1 MPPKSKRQKQL
12 QEAALKAREGVKRA
26 RTEESHPES
35 ASTSV
40 NPAPTEHSSESE
52 VETTPD
58 PSYDPDEELSADANF
73 ILERFVEDWILT
85 LDRDDK
91 VSLGLFLCYHLQHLF
106 NFTQTKAAEYVGVM
120 LGKSDRTIRQW
131 RHDFIESGEVPE
143 SKQGKYQCS
152 GVLWS
157 SEELNEKASTFVQ
170 KHAAVKGEPNLK
182 TATFC
187 EWVNQDLLPNTSL
200 EPGFPRKI
208 SIETARKWLHELGF
222 KVLTPAKGMF
232 FDGHERDDVVEYR
245 GNFLR
250 KMIEVGFLDPE
261 QAPTPEAA
269 AAFPPD
275 VPLALAA
282 ERAKTVMF
290 FSRREHFSC
299 KRGPAVSVGKE
310 GHIHA
315 ASKQQGVWHHG
326 VRLHWW

>member
-12 QEAALKAREGVKRA
+12 QEAAIKAREGVKRA

-40 NPAPTEHSSESE
+40 NPAPTERSSESE

-58 PSYDPDEELSADANF
+58 PSYDPDEELSADANL

-120 LGKSDRTIRQW
+120 LGKSDCTIRQW
-131 RHDFIESGEVPE
+131 CHDFIESGEVPE
-143 SKQGKYQCS
+143 SKQGKYQRS

-157 SEELNEKASTFVQ
+157 SEELNEKASTFVRE
-170 KHAAVKGEPNLK
+170 HAAVKGEPNLK

-187 EWVNQDLLPNTSL
+187 EWVNQDLLSNTSL

-222 KVLTPAKGMF
+222 EVLTPAKGMF

-250 KMIEVGFLDPE
+250 KMIEVGFLHPE

-282 ERAKTVMF
+282 ERAKTVVF
-290 FSRREHFSC
+290 FHDESTFHVNKDQPFQWGKKGTYMLRPKS
-299 KRGPAVSVGKE
+299 KGSGIMVSDMVT
-310 GHIHA
+310 
-315 ASKQQGVWHHG
+315 
-326 VRLHWW
+326 